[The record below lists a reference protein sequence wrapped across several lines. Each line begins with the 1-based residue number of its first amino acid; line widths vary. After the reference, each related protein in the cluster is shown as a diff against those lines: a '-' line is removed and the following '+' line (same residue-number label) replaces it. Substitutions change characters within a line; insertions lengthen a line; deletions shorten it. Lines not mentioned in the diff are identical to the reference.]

1 MIKFLVIYFFTPPS
15 PATSQA
21 LNSIKFSSQ
30 AADEQARQRKVS
42 RTDDDIGRNS
52 SGRTWRR
59 GSLDGGFASSSSSS
73 FEGRRRSSCGFK
85 DPMLS
90 RFAEELMKA
99 DTSVPELVIVG
110 SHPSSTST
118 GELWR
123 LHSVWS
129 CLICNLKYFVTVRKK
144 IY

>member
-1 MIKFLVIYFFTPPS
+1 MFFS
-15 PATSQA
+15 PLPQA
-21 LNSIKFSSQ
+21 LNSIKFSTQ

-42 RTDDDIGRNS
+42 RTDDDIGRHS

-59 GSLDGGFASSSSSS
+59 GSFDGGFTSSSSSS

-85 DPMLS
+85 DPVLS

-118 GELWR
+118 GEDCTLALCTD
-123 LHSVWS
+123 LH
-129 CLICNLKYFVTVRKK
+129 CTDF
-144 IY
+144 